1 MVESM
6 GAAMMRCTVMH
17 LGKQADSA
25 LADERLS
32 PQPTLRE
39 YPKNGAPGIER
50 HGGAALGH
58 GTRRVSRRHA

>member
-1 MVESM
+1 
-6 GAAMMRCTVMH
+6 MH

-50 HGGAALGH
+50 HGGAALPDVH
-58 GTRRVSRRHA
+58 RDGTRRVSRRHA